1 MHATNLVLIL
11 LGGLAG
17 APAGQGNPSL
27 LPKTQEGWR
36 YERLAFPLTFAPDL
50 KYKGFEEL
58 RFAPGMFNPQSD
70 TYFTY
75 IFAVRLEGEH
85 KIDSDFVRTFLL
97 EYYRGLCAAVG
108 ADLDPPLDLEK
119 ISVSVKKGKDQRTG
133 AEVFLSEVV
142 MFDAFVTGKPL
153 TLNVEIVAADDPNAK
168 ATCLFALASPKPKS
182 EKIWKLLYG
191 LRPRFTCEGAA
202 SDQDRAK
209 ANDRQ
214 GKNDHAPR

>member
-1 MHATNLVLIL
+1 MHATNLVLML
-11 LGGLAG
+11 LSGMAG
-17 APAGQGNPSL
+17 APAGQENSSL

-36 YERLAFPLTFAPDL
+36 YERLAFPLSFAPDL
-50 KYKGFEEL
+50 KYQGFEEL

-75 IFAVRLEGEH
+75 IFAVRLEGTH
-85 KIDSDFVRTFLL
+85 KIDSDFVRTFLFK
-97 EYYRGLCAAVG
+97 YYRGLCKAVG
-108 ADLDPPLDLEK
+108 ADRDPPQDLEK
-119 ISVSVKKGKDQRTG
+119 ISVSVEKGEDQRTG

-153 TLNVEIVAADDPNAK
+153 TLNVEIVAADNPSAK

-182 EKIWKLLYG
+182 EKVWKLLYG
-191 LRPRFTCEGAA
+191 LRPGFTCECAA

-209 ANDRQ
+209 RSDRE
-214 GKNDHAPR
+214 GKSDNAPR